1 MSCNCDTSYER
12 LRELLDREC
21 DPERREQ
28 LLADIQRCPGC
39 VERLR
44 IETDV
49 RQLVRSCCC
58 AQAPTVLRE
67 RISITIQTIAIES
80 DS

>member
-1 MSCNCDTSYER
+1 MSCNCDTVYER
-12 LRELLDREC
+12 LRELLDEEC
-21 DPERREQ
+21 APERKEQ

-39 VERLR
+39 VERLG